1 MNGEELKRMDK
12 SLSKNELPVKLAKP
26 AQRALYGAGIT
37 NLEQLSELTE
47 EDLMKLH
54 GMGPKAMD
62 QLRAAMEEKSL
73 SFAKK

>member
-1 MNGEELKRMDK
+1 VNGEELKRMDK
-12 SLSKNELPVKLAKP
+12 SLSKNELPVQLAKP
-26 AQRALYGAGIT
+26 AQRALNGAGIT

-73 SFAKK
+73 SFANK

>member
-1 MNGEELKRMDK
+1 MDK

-26 AQRALYGAGIT
+26 AQRALNGAGIT

-54 GMGPKAMD
+54 GMGPKAME
-62 QLRAAMEEKSL
+62 QLHAALKEKGL
-73 SFAKK
+73 TFFEK